1 MRNRSSPRF
10 IVTAAALMLAATAA
24 ACSAASPSS
33 PSGQDQ
39 PPAVAQ
45 SSRADPA
52 PPETVTP
59 ISQRSPA
66 DCMGAIVHSIIV
78 NETRH
83 AKVCITVGG
92 VIRLVNLGP
101 DMLSADSWDKV
112 DCFYAGG
119 VHSCRL
125 IHTGTIRFKTLTP
138 GDSRNFTVEIAGA
151 ITPPRPSTAC
161 TSERF
166 TLNATEGG
174 MPWAAMCVKVD
185 TEMRVENLG
194 PEGFSITPSGKVSCH
209 YEAAVRECRFLE
221 AATVT
226 ITVTVPGW
234 EPQTLIVVIIK

>member
-1 MRNRSSPRF
+1 
-10 IVTAAALMLAATAA
+10 
-24 ACSAASPSS
+24 
-33 PSGQDQ
+33 
-39 PPAVAQ
+39 
-45 SSRADPA
+45 
-52 PPETVTP
+52 
-59 ISQRSPA
+59 
-66 DCMGAIVHSIIV
+66 MGAIVHSIIV
-78 NETRH
+78 NETRN

-92 VIRLVNLGP
+92 LLRLVNLGP
-101 DMLSADSWDKV
+101 GMLSADSWDKV

-125 IHTGTIRFKTLTP
+125 IHTGTIRFNTVTP
-138 GDSRNFTVEIAGA
+138 GDPRHFNVEIAKA

-161 TSERF
+161 TSEKF

-174 MPWAAMCVKVD
+174 MPWAAMCVKVG

-194 PEGFSITPSGKVSCH
+194 PEGFSITPSGKVSCR

-234 EPQTLIVVIIK
+234 EPRTLIVVIIE